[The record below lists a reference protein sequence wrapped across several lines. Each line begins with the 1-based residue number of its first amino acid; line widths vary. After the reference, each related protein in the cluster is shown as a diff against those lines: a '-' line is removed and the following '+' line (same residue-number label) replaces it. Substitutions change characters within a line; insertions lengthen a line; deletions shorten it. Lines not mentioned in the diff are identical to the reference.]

1 MPGSDKTS
9 VLFVCLGNICRS
21 PMAEGV
27 FREIVAQQ
35 GLADRFVIDSAG
47 TGSWHVGD
55 PPHSEGIA
63 VSHAH
68 GIDIRG
74 QRSRQV
80 QPADLHSY
88 DWIVAMDASNVRNL
102 RRIGAEEPSGFP
114 FLSGVR
120 VVRLLEYAPNAPIDV
135 PDPYYEG
142 GFEGVFDLIEA
153 GCRGLLLALTAE
165 EPSDA

>member
-1 MPGSDKTS
+1 
-9 VLFVCLGNICRS
+9 
-21 PMAEGV
+21 MAEGV
-27 FREIVAQQ
+27 FRELVTQQ

-47 TGSWHVGD
+47 TGSWHSGD
-55 PPHSEGIA
+55 PPHPEGIA
-63 VSHAH
+63 VAHSH

-80 QPADLHSY
+80 QPRDLHSY

-114 FLSGVR
+114 LRSGVR
-120 VVRLLEYAPNAPIDV
+120 VVRLLEYVKNAPLDV

-142 GFEGVFDLIEA
+142 GFESVFELIET

-165 EPSDA
+165 ESSDA